1 MPQVHSVNS
10 EPFMICGE
18 DFNTA
23 YGDVIDNAYMRMFV
37 DRINSH
43 LQDAFD
49 YLAPVR
55 DNIQSTLTYK
65 NQLKA
70 LNETLPEDYKND
82 RYWGYVV
89 SNLLC
94 NHYVADIA
102 IQEIFTGYTFEFK
115 NALDW
120 AKRASQGVRP
130 GSTTRSNTTYTQIVV
145 SDVNL
150 IKTLCYRRCL
160 NHLQMI
166 KQLLMNLIDA
176 LVLRLLQLPM
186 LSMLLHKMSVLDVSK
201 LWVIM
206 IVLLYLL
213 VEL

>member
-1 MPQVHSVNS
+1 
-10 EPFMICGE
+10 MICGE

-70 LNETLPEDYKND
+70 LNETHPEDYKND

-102 IQEIFTGYTFEFK
+102 IQEIS
-115 NALDW
+115 L
-120 AKRASQGVRP
+120 V
-130 GSTTRSNTTYTQIVV
+130 ILL
-145 SDVNL
+145 NL
-150 IKTLCYRRCL
+150 R
-160 NHLQMI
+160 
-166 KQLLMNLIDA
+166 
-176 LVLRLLQLPM
+176 
-186 LSMLLHKMSVLDVSK
+186 MLLIGLSVHLKV
-201 LWVIM
+201 
-206 IVLLYLL
+206 
-213 VEL
+213 

>member
-1 MPQVHSVNS
+1 MQKLPLELFMKVVLLIKNIFEGLQAPIFWDGEALLKNGKPTGNIFKFGNLNFRYTDANGNTTVRSIIDYIEDAFNELHPNAASS
-10 EPFMICGE
+10 FGKFEPFMICGE

-89 SNLLC
+89 SNLL
-94 NHYVADIA
+94 
-102 IQEIFTGYTFEFK
+102 
-115 NALDW
+115 
-120 AKRASQGVRP
+120 
-130 GSTTRSNTTYTQIVV
+130 
-145 SDVNL
+145 
-150 IKTLCYRRCL
+150 
-160 NHLQMI
+160 
-166 KQLLMNLIDA
+166 
-176 LVLRLLQLPM
+176 
-186 LSMLLHKMSVLDVSK
+186 
-201 LWVIM
+201 
-206 IVLLYLL
+206 
-213 VEL
+213 